1 MEILRTPEERFAN
14 LPGFAFA
21 PHYFDDLEG
30 YEGIRVHYL
39 DEGRRNSKDVFLC
52 LHGEPTWSYLY
63 RKMIPVF
70 TAVGHRAVAPDFIGF
85 GRSDKPTDE
94 SVYTFTF
101 HREMLRRVIE
111 RLDLRNI
118 TLVCQDWGG
127 LLGLTMPMD
136 MPGRFARLL
145 VMNTA
150 LATGDIPLGTGFL
163 AWRSF
168 VAANPDLDVAG
179 LMSRASKILSAG
191 ECAAYAAP
199 FPDARYKAGVRR
211 FPKIVPDNIDAEGAE
226 LSRRARRWWK
236 TEWNG
241 KAFMAVGM
249 KDPVLGPPA
258 MKYLREQIRNCPAP
272 MDLAEAGHFVQEW
285 GEEIAQKALKAFQ

>member
-14 LPGFAFA
+14 LPAFAFA
-21 PHYFDDLEG
+21 PHYLENLPG

-39 DEGRRNSKDVFLC
+39 DEGSPAAKHVFLC

-70 TAVGHRAVAPDFIGF
+70 TDAGHRSVAPDFIGF
-85 GRSDKPTDE
+85 GRSEKPVDDG
-94 SVYTFTF
+94 VYTFTF
-101 HREMLRRVIE
+101 HREMLRRFVE

-127 LLGLTMPMD
+127 LLGMTLPMD
-136 MPGRFARLL
+136 MPGRFTRLL

-150 LATGDIPLGTGFL
+150 LATGDLPLGAGFL
-163 AWRSF
+163 AWREF
-168 VAANPDLDVAG
+168 VASNPDLDVAK
-179 LMSRASKILSAG
+179 LMARACETLSPQ

-211 FPKIVPDNIDAEGAE
+211 FPQMVPDNPDAEGAE
-226 LSRRARRWWK
+226 LSRRARRWWN
-236 TEWNG
+236 TEWDG
-241 KAFMAVGM
+241 QSFMAVGM
-249 KDPVLGPPA
+249 KDPVLGAPA
-258 MKYLREQIRNCPAP
+258 MKYLREQIRHCPP
-272 MDLAEAGHFVQEW
+272 PLELAEAGHFVQEC
-285 GEEIAQKALKAFQ
+285 GEEIARRALKVLR